1 MAVLACH
8 NLNWLCCF
16 SLGRRHLRSSDESL
30 LVLFFVRANCYG
42 LWCRKEFPLFIICMT
57 DSVPHQ
63 KNIDL
68 VLQLARTPSSL
79 DIYSKKCFGSES
91 LTEMPGWLRQPLK
104 CFLFCVTFV
113 FTDNLIFKFIS
124 LSINNFVFG
133 TVCLKWHC
141 TTEHQPSSSA

>member
-1 MAVLACH
+1 MALLLLSGTPSFTV
-8 NLNWLCCF
+8 F
-16 SLGRRHLRSSDESL
+16 GRVFTSTIFCARQLLWVMVQKRVSVIHYMYDRLRTPP
-30 LVLFFVRANCYG
+30 
-42 LWCRKEFPLFIICMT
+42 K
-57 DSVPHQ
+57 